1 MIGPAGYSEG
11 RHLKSCIAP
20 VSPCPGCVRHRKEV
34 NSAVDYTPYSLL
46 VDVGWIS
53 LLMVIGN
60 LLRRKVGLFQ
70 RLLMPASITAGLLGL
85 LFGPQVLGWINF
97 SDQIGTY
104 TSILIAFVFASM
116 AYSMDLTPSVRTG
129 AKNMWSYSTG
139 MFMGQWGLF
148 ILLGVYLF
156 QPVFDTENWFGMML
170 PVGFV
175 GGFGTAAAV
184 GTSLEEAGAVA
195 ASSLGFMSATVGTL
209 SAIVGGLIFTSWGIR
224 TGRTSTM
231 PKKLPWDLR
240 SGYIDDLKARPSI
253 GKATTNPSAIE
264 PLALHLGFV
273 MLTVLIA
280 YLVNGFINDIF
291 PSVSV
296 PLFAMSFVIGLLGRI
311 LLGVLGRKEFLD
323 KATVGSMSGAA
334 TDYLIAFGV
343 ASIVPA
349 AIADYW
355 VPLVVL
361 FVLGIVYCLF
371 VFFVLSPE
379 FFGEKWL
386 ERGIFSWG
394 WATAAVATGIALLK
408 IVDPKLKS
416 GTLNEYGVAYVGFA
430 PFEIGMTILAPI
442 AVLAGLTAGLG
453 WLALLIALAVLL
465 VPIVLKR
472 TPGRQ
477 RKAASAAAVAPAA
490 ADA

>member
-1 MIGPAGYSEG
+1 MAG
-11 RHLKSCIAP
+11 A
-20 VSPCPGCVRHRKEV
+20 HRKEV

-46 VDVGWIS
+46 IDVGWIS

-60 LLRRKVGLFQ
+60 ILRRKVSLFQ

-85 LFGPQVLGWINF
+85 LFGPEVLGLINF

-129 AKNMWSYSTG
+129 ARQMWSYSTG

-156 QPVFDTENWFGMML
+156 QPLFDTEDWFGMML

-184 GTSLEEAGAVA
+184 GSSLEEAGAVA

-209 SAIVGGLIFTSWGIR
+209 AAIIGGLIFANWGIR

-231 PKKLPWDLR
+231 PDKLPWDLR
-240 SGYIDDLKARPSI
+240 SGYIEDLKQRPSI

-273 MLTVLIA
+273 LLTVLAA
-280 YLVNGFINDIF
+280 YLVNGFITGIF
-291 PSVSV
+291 PNVSI
-296 PLFAMSFVIGLLGRI
+296 PLFAMSFVVGLLFRA
-311 LLGVLGRKEFLD
+311 LLGALGRKDYLD
-323 KATVGSMSGAA
+323 KETVSSMSGAA

-355 VPLVVL
+355 VPLLVL
-361 FVLGIVYCLF
+361 FVLGIVYCCF
-371 VFFVLSPE
+371 IFFVLSPE

-386 ERGIFSWG
+386 ERGVFSWG

-442 AVLAGLTAGLG
+442 AVLAGLIAGLG
-453 WLALLIALAVLL
+453 WLSLIIAVGVIL
-465 VPIVLKR
+465 VPIFLKQ

-477 RKAASAAAVAPAA
+477 KKKAASVGS
-490 ADA
+490 

>member
-1 MIGPAGYSEG
+1 M
-11 RHLKSCIAP
+11 
-20 VSPCPGCVRHRKEV
+20 
-34 NSAVDYTPYSLL
+34 DYTPYSLL
-46 VDVGWIS
+46 IDIGWIS
-53 LLMVIGN
+53 MLLVVGN
-60 LLRRKVGLFQ
+60 VLRRKVGLFQ
-70 RLLMPASITAGLLGL
+70 RLLLPASITAGLLGL
-85 LFGPQVLGWINF
+85 LFGPEVIGWINF

-116 AYSMDLTPSVRTG
+116 AYAMDLTPSVRTG

-139 MFMGQWGLF
+139 MFMGQWGIF
-148 ILLGVYLF
+148 ILLGVYFFAPL
-156 QPVFDTENWFGMML
+156 FDTEEWFGMML

-184 GTSLEEAGAVA
+184 GSSLEDAGAVA
-195 ASSLGFMSATVGTL
+195 ASSLGFTSATVGTL
-209 SAIVGGLIFTSWGIR
+209 AAILGGLIFANWGIR

-231 PKKLPWDLR
+231 PKQLPWDLR

-264 PLALHLGFV
+264 PLALHLGFIV
-273 MLTVLIA
+273 VTILAA
-280 YLVNGFINDIF
+280 YLFNGLINDIF
-291 PSVSV
+291 PNVSI
-296 PLFAMSFVIGLLGRI
+296 PLFAMSFV
-311 LLGVLGRKEFLD
+311 LGVVGRLILGAVGKKDYLD
-323 KATVGSMSGAA
+323 RDTVNSMSGAA

-355 VPLVVL
+355 IPLVIL
-361 FVLGIVYCLF
+361 FVLGTIYCVLI
-371 VFFVLSPE
+371 FFFLSPE
-379 FFGEKWL
+379 FFGENWL

-453 WLALLIALAVLL
+453 WVALVIGIGVLV
-465 VPIVLKR
+465 VPIVFKQ
-472 TPGRQ
+472 TPGRKA
-477 RKAASAAAVAPAA
+477 KAAEKQQATAGE
-490 ADA
+490 

>member
-1 MIGPAGYSEG
+1 ME
-11 RHLKSCIAP
+11 
-20 VSPCPGCVRHRKEV
+20 
-34 NSAVDYTPYSLL
+34 YTPYSLL

-53 LLMVIGN
+53 LLMIVGN
-60 LLRRKVGLFQ
+60 VLRRKIGLFQ

-85 LFGPQVLGWINF
+85 VLGPQVLGWIGF
-97 SDQIGTY
+97 SSQIGTY

-116 AYSMDLTPSVRTG
+116 AYSMDLTGSVRSG
-129 AKNMWSYSTG
+129 AKNMWSFSTG

-156 QPVFDTENWFGMML
+156 QPVFDTADWFGMML

-184 GTSLEEAGAVA
+184 GSSLEEAGAVA

-209 SAIVGGLIFTSWGIR
+209 SAIVGGLIFANWGIR
-224 TGRTSTM
+224 TGRASTM

-240 SGYIDDLKARPSI
+240 SGYIDDVKARPSI

-264 PLALHLGFV
+264 PLALHLGFIL
-273 MLTVLIA
+273 LTVLIA
-280 YLVNGFINDIF
+280 YLVNGGITSLF
-291 PSVSV
+291 PNVSI
-296 PLFAMSFVIGLLGRI
+296 PLFAMSFVIGLMGRAFLGAV
-311 LLGVLGRKEFLD
+311 GKKDYLD
-323 KATVGSMSGAA
+323 KETVSSMSGAA

-355 VPLVVL
+355 VPLLIL
-361 FVLGIVYCLF
+361 FLLGIAYCAFL
-371 VFFVLSPE
+371 FFVLSPE
-379 FFGEKWL
+379 FFGEHWL

-442 AVLAGLTAGLG
+442 AVLAGLTAGFG
-453 WLALLIALAVLL
+453 WASLLVALVVLL
-465 VPIVLKR
+465 VPIIRKQ

-477 RKAASAAAVAPAA
+477 RKAEAKAAAG
-490 ADA
+490 AD